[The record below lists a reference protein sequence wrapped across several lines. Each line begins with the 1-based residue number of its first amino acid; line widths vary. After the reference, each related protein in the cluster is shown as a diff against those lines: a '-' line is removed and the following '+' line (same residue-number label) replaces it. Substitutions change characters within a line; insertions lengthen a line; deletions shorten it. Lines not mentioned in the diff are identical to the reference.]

1 MNQRLDKL
9 RRRMGELGL
18 SAVLVSQPQNRR
30 YLSGFTGSS
39 GYLLISAGDAVIA
52 TDSRYYEQSAQQA
65 PGFRLFQ
72 ATGPTEGWL
81 PGLLTAA
88 GDLSGKRLA
97 FESADLSLL
106 MFRTL
111 RKAAESLPA
120 GQRPRLI
127 ATTDLVEGLRV
138 TKEPEELDALQAA
151 VDLGDAAFRH
161 VADRVE
167 PGWTEKQV
175 AWEIEKYMREHG
187 GEAVSFD
194 TIVAGGPWG
203 AMPHAYPRDRA
214 LEPGEMVVIDM
225 GVRLNGYCSDLTR
238 TIFLGK
244 PDDQFKKV
252 YDIVLGAQLTAEEL
266 VQAGMTGEEA
276 HNLAHRVIQEAGY
289 GDKFG
294 HGLTRRR
301 AGRPRVALP
310 GQEPPGRPGRRHG
323 GHHRARHLQHGW
335 GRRPHRGLGG
345 HRERDGALHD
355 ARAEDRGMSERF
367 SLSPKARLLPG
378 GCAGLK
384 SGLRDA
390 GVLRRG

>member
-9 RRRMGELGL
+9 RHRMGELGL
-18 SAVLVSQPQNRR
+18 DAVLVSQPQNRR
-30 YLSGFTGSS
+30 YLSAFTGSS

-52 TDSRYYEQSAQQA
+52 TDSRYWEQSALQA

-72 ATGPTEGWL
+72 ATGPMEGWL

-106 MFRTL
+106 MFRSL
-111 RKAAESLPA
+111 RKAAESLLA
-120 GQRPRLI
+120 GRRPRLI

-161 VADRVE
+161 VAGRIE
-167 PGWTEKQV
+167 PGWTEKQA

-214 LEPGEMVVIDM
+214 LESGEMVVIDM

-244 PDDQFKKV
+244 PDGQFEKV
-252 YDIVLGAQLTAEEL
+252 YDVVLGAQLTAEEL

-276 HNLAHRVIQEAGY
+276 HNLAHRVIEEAGY

-294 HGLTRRR
+294 HGLGHGVGL
-301 AGRPRVALP
+301 AVHESPRLAKTSKDVLADGMVVTIEP
-310 GQEPPGRPGRRHG
+310 GIYITGWG
-323 GHHRARHLQHGW
+323 GVRIEDMAVIENGRARVMTHAPKIVQ
-335 GRRPHRGLGG
+335 
-345 HRERDGALHD
+345 
-355 ARAEDRGMSERF
+355 
-367 SLSPKARLLPG
+367 SP
-378 GCAGLK
+378 
-384 SGLRDA
+384 
-390 GVLRRG
+390 